1 MAQDDALH
9 VVLVHPEIPW
19 NAGNAGRSCLA
30 AGARLHL
37 VRPLGFS
44 LVDSEVRRAGL
55 DYWERVDP
63 VVWSDWADLEVRLE
77 ELGEPYFFAAEATR
91 DHWDIAWP
99 ARTVLVFGRESV
111 GLPAA
116 VRERHCH
123 RLVRVPMRDDGPRS
137 LNLSTCVAV
146 ALWEVL
152 RQRRKPLTRR

>member
-1 MAQDDALH
+1 MADGDTLH

-55 DYWERVDP
+55 DYWDRVDP
-63 VVWSDWADLEVRLE
+63 VVWQDWDGLEARLG
-77 ELGEPYFFAAEATR
+77 ELGEPFFFTAEAGR
-91 DHWDIAWP
+91 AHWEVEYP

-111 GLPAA
+111 GLPAGL
-116 VRERHCH
+116 RERHRD
-123 RLVRVPMRDDGPRS
+123 RLVRVPMHDDGPRS
-137 LNLSTCVAV
+137 LNLSTCVAIV
-146 ALWEVL
+146 VWEVL
-152 RQRRKPLTRR
+152 RQRSATRR

>member
-1 MAQDDALH
+1 MVETESLD

-44 LVDSEVRRAGL
+44 LVDREVRRAGL
-55 DYWERVDP
+55 DYWDRVDP
-63 VVWSDWADLEVRLE
+63 VVWPDWPSLEARLG
-77 ELGEPYFFAAEATR
+77 ELGEAFFFAAEATR
-91 DHWDIAWP
+91 DHWEVEYP

-111 GLPAA
+111 GLPAT
-116 VRERHCH
+116 VREHNHERM
-123 RLVRVPMRDDGPRS
+123 VRVPMRDDGPRS

-152 RQRRKPLTRR
+152 RQRRATRR

>member
-1 MAQDDALH
+1 MADDHALH

-55 DYWERVDP
+55 DYWDRVDP
-63 VVWSDWADLEVRLE
+63 VVWPDWDRLE
-77 ELGEPYFFAAEATR
+77 ARLGELGEPFFFAAEA
-91 DHWDIAWP
+91 DHAHWDVEYP

-116 VRERHCH
+116 VRERNRD

-146 ALWEVL
+146 VLWEVL
-152 RQRRKPLTRR
+152 RRRRAALTRR